1 MSIKKMSIKSVILL
15 SALSG
20 SSAIAT
26 FASARADIYSPP
38 PTPNLSPYA
47 IVSVGPHASL
57 TINSGP
63 ISGKVLVGD
72 GSSVST
78 SGGNNGSIT
87 GGAFADTSTLLSAF
101 NGLQTPPAGTLVSS
115 TVTLNAFNQAQALQT
130 YLDGLAHT
138 QTFGALSNTTTFT
151 GNGGLNVIDF
161 TSLQNAPL
169 TLTGGANDVFVLRT
183 SGNVNTNVLMTLNGV
198 SAGQIIWD
206 LDGASGNVLQ
216 TSGGDLL
223 YGTFLD
229 TKGGNFQFSEL
240 NLTGQLINT
249 GGHIQFVSG
258 STLTYHTPN
267 LTEGGVPEPS
277 TWAMMILGFA
287 GIGFMAYRRKSKMAL
302 MPA

>member
-1 MSIKKMSIKSVILL
+1 MSIKNMSIKSVILL
-15 SALSG
+15 SALAG
-20 SSAIAT
+20 SSAIT
-26 FASARADIYSPP
+26 FAPARADIYSPP
-38 PTPNLSPYA
+38 PTSNLSPYA
-47 IVSVGPHASL
+47 IVSVGPSASL

-72 GSSVST
+72 GSSVTT

-87 GGAFADTSTLLSAF
+87 GGTFADTTALLNAF
-101 NGLQTPPAGTLVSS
+101 NGLDTHPVGTLVSS
-115 TVTLNAFNQAQALQT
+115 SLTSSAFNQAHALQT

-138 QTFGALSNTTTFT
+138 QTVGALNGGATTFT

-161 TSLQNAPL
+161 TSLQNTLL

-206 LDGASGNVLQ
+206 LDGTSGNVLQ
-216 TSGGDLL
+216 TSGGNQLF
-223 YGTFLD
+223 GTFLD
-229 TKGGNFQFSEL
+229 TLGGNFQFSEL
-240 NLTGQLINT
+240 DLTGQLINT

-277 TWAMMILGFA
+277 TWALMLLGFA
-287 GIGFMAYRRKSKMAL
+287 GVGFMAYWRRTSVLA
-302 MPA
+302 